1 MRWAGVLARALLAGA
16 AAAAPQRAG
25 AACAALAVD
34 ETQALLEGGA
44 VWQAFAVLGRAE
56 WEVSN
61 ATLVALRG
69 DELEQLRLRGVVFA
83 AELAARYRDAVLFVP
98 LALDSLVGE
107 VSRTLFADLSAREKM
122 LCLLNS
128 VVLEERN
135 TFYYTVGKTTSV
147 HVFFRLS

>member
-1 MRWAGVLARALLAGA
+1 MRWAGVLTRALLAGA

-25 AACAALAVD
+25 AACAALAVN

-44 VWQAFAVLGRAE
+44 VFQAFAVLGRAE
-56 WEVSN
+56 WELSS

-69 DELEQLRLRGVVFA
+69 DDLKQLRMRGVA
-83 AELAARYRDAVLFVP
+83 YASELAARYRDAVLVVP

-107 VSRTLFADLSAREKM
+107 VSRTLFAELSARERM
-122 LCLLNS
+122 LCLLSS

-135 TFYYTVGKTTSV
+135 TFYKATIGKATSL
-147 HVFFRLS
+147 HVFSG